1 MLKRSL
7 LALCIVSALV
17 SGAEAADKPKTDA
30 ERLAAL
36 EARMQA
42 LEANADALRQQ
53 VADSEAALQA
63 ANAEIERLKAA
74 APAEASVA
82 ANQASP
88 EADSGAA
95 GANGNAFNPAIT
107 VVLNGAI
114 SHHSLDPD
122 NYMRAGFP
130 LIGEGGP
137 GAQGISLGE
146 SELSLSAN
154 IDDKFYGQL
163 TLAVGSDDGEDEL
176 GIEEAFVESIAL
188 PNGFNLR
195 GGRFFSNIGYLN
207 SHHAH
212 TDKFYD
218 RPLAYQ
224 AFLGNQYGDDGVQL
238 RWVAPTDLFVELGA
252 EVFRGSAHDG
262 TGANSVFA
270 HVGGDIGV
278 ESSWLAG
285 VSMLRSRVEEGED
298 GFSGD
303 NRLYIVDGTWKWAPQ
318 GNFKDGGI
326 TLRGEYFVDDRD
338 GDYVDPEG
346 LQPDQPWNGKRRG
359 AYLEAVYRINRN
371 WETGYRYDKLWA
383 DDDGPFASEFD
394 PRRHSLM
401 LSWLNSEFSLF
412 RLQYSRDEPDADRTD
427 NVLTLQYQM
436 NLGAHGAH
444 KY

>member
-17 SGAEAADKPKTDA
+17 STAEAADKPKSDA

-53 VADSEAALQA
+53 VADSDAALQA

-74 APAEASVA
+74 APTEPSVA
-82 ANQASP
+82 ANEASP
-88 EADSGAA
+88 DDAA
-95 GANGNAFNPAIT
+95 SGANGNAFNPAIT

-114 SHHSLDPD
+114 SHHSLDSD
-122 NYMRAGFP
+122 SYQRAGFP

-137 GAQGISLGE
+137 SPQGISLGE
-146 SELSLSAN
+146 SELSMSAN

-163 TLAVGSDDGEDEL
+163 TLAVGSEDGEDEV

-188 PNGFNLR
+188 PNGFTLR

-252 EVFRGSAHDG
+252 EVFRGSARNG

-303 NRLYIVDGTWKWAPQ
+303 NNLYIVDGTWKWAPQ
-318 GNFKDGGI
+318 SNFKDGGI

-346 LQPDQPWNGKRRG
+346 LQPDQPWIGKRRG

-383 DDDGPFASEFD
+383 DDDGPLASEFD

-401 LSWLNSEFSLF
+401 LTWLNSEFSLF
-412 RLQYSRDEPDADRTD
+412 RLQFSRDEASAGQTD
-427 NVLTLQYQM
+427 KVLTLQYQM